1 MSNPP
6 YELGKSAHARRVEGS
21 NCQLELGEY
30 GKRAGIA
37 RANATVA
44 PEWKDL
50 ADGVIR
56 ELAAS
61 GVEFTSEAVTA
72 KVGQPTD
79 SDGRAKP
86 NAVGARFSAAANR
99 GLIIRVGFT
108 KAQRPNQHAAMLSLW
123 RGKC

>member
-1 MSNPP
+1 MST
-6 YELGKSAHARRVEGS
+6 
-21 NCQLELGEY
+21 QLELGSY
-30 GKRAGIA
+30 LKTHGIA

-79 SDGRAKP
+79 SEGRAKP
-86 NAVGARFSAAANR
+86 NAVGARFSANAKA
-99 GLIIRVGFT
+99 GLIERVGFT
-108 KAQRPNQHAAMLSLW
+108 QAQRPNQRATMISLW
-123 RGKC
+123 RGKGISC